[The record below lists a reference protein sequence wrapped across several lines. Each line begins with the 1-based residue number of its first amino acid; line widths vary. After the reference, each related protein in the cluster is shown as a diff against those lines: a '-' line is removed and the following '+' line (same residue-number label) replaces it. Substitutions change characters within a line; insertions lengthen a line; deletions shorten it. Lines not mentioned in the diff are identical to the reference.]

1 VGLACATIATAP
13 FYALLGGLGVPL
25 ALPGAIAL
33 AIGLAALAI
42 RRAGPSID
50 GFTSRH
56 RAVAAVWVVL
66 TLAGGVELVRVSHFM
81 VDAKASSY
89 SAPPADE
96 FYKTHNCLTAYYRAA
111 TLTREP
117 NLYDVVKY
125 MGRDDDPNP
134 MIGPFTTDPFEY
146 PPPFVVPA
154 RAALAVSSDF
164 FTWRS
169 IWFAIELA
177 LLIAAVLA
185 VARYVGDGEGGTVAL
200 LSPTVVL
207 AIPTLLT
214 AQMGNYQLFVYALTA
229 LVLVARERGRSTLAG
244 ALLAFL
250 TVTKLFPGLLV
261 IYLVG
266 RRDWRAVWSFVIACA
281 VMCGI
286 ALAVLGLDP
295 YRAFLTY
302 QLPRMADGSAF
313 PWLQGFM
320 PAIAVNHSVFG
331 IVIKLHAIGVPG
343 MSFHVAGLVAWLYT
357 VGIVVLAYRLGRRA
371 TADRLHTAL
380 VWLALL
386 QLAALRS
393 PFTPDVY
400 AVLGPLWMI
409 SLLVV
414 RARPMGRM
422 ALAGGWL
429 ALNACIAFVGVGA
442 QMGDHLRLALTAGGQ
457 LVGFAITIF
466 AIVSYGPASTSTYAK
481 GRGVIAEI
489 EIA

>member
-1 VGLACATIATAP
+1 MRLGRVAVGLVCAAVATGP
-13 FYALLGGLGVPL
+13 LYALLAGLGMPL

-33 AIGLAALAI
+33 AVGLAALAM
-42 RRAGPSID
+42 RRAGSAID
-50 GFTSRH
+50 GFVTGH
-56 RAVAAVWVVL
+56 RAVAAVWIVL

-81 VDAKASSY
+81 VDANASSD

-96 FYKTHNCLTAYYRAA
+96 FYRTHNCLTAYYRAA
-111 TLTREP
+111 TLTGEP

-125 MGRDDDPNP
+125 MGRDEDPHP
-134 MIGPFTTDPFEY
+134 MIGPFPTDPFEY

-154 RAALAVSSDF
+154 RAALAISSDF
-164 FTWRS
+164 MTWRA

-177 LLIAAVLA
+177 LLIAAVLG
-185 VARYVGDGEGGTVAL
+185 VARYVGEREGGTVAL
-200 LSPTVVL
+200 LSPAVVL

-214 AQMGNYQLFVYALTA
+214 AQMGNYQLAVYALTA
-229 LVLVARERGRSTLAG
+229 LALVARERGRSTLAG
-244 ALLAFL
+244 GLLAFL

-261 IYLVG
+261 VYLVG
-266 RRDWRAVWSFVIACA
+266 RRDWRAVLSFVIGCA
-281 VMCGI
+281 VLCGV
-286 ALAVLGLDP
+286 ALAVVGVDP
-295 YRAFLTY
+295 YRAFVTY

-343 MSFHVAGLVAWLYT
+343 MSFQVAGLVAWLYT

-371 TADRLHTAL
+371 TADRLQTVL

-400 AVLGPLWMI
+400 AVLGPLWLI
-409 SLLVV
+409 TLLAV
-414 RARPMGRM
+414 RARPIGRLM
-422 ALAGGWL
+422 LAGGWF
-429 ALNACIAFVGVGA
+429 ALTACILFVGVGA
-442 QMGDHLRLALTAGGQ
+442 EMGDHLRLALTAGGQ
-457 LVGFAITIF
+457 LVGFAITIA
-466 AIVSYGPASTSTYAK
+466 AIAVSNHRQSSAG
-481 GRGVIAEI
+481 
-489 EIA
+489 